1 MGMAWTGPLLAALLS
16 WLVCRQLVRAG
27 GRLMDLPNERSLHD
41 RPTPRGG
48 GLGILAGIAL
58 CLPWLA
64 PGSLPFLVVLMAL
77 LVGAFSFLDDL
88 HPLSPLIRLAVQGLL
103 AAAAVGAGLGLARL
117 PFPGWVLDLPMWAG
131 WVLTWLW
138 LVWMTNLYNFMD
150 GMDGFAGGMSVV
162 GFGTLGLL
170 GWQGGDMQFALIC
183 LMVVAASVAFL
194 WYNFPPARLF
204 MGDVG
209 SAALGFLAA
218 GLMLWGQRR
227 GLFPLWLGLLV
238 FSPFVVDATVT
249 LIRRLL
255 HGERVWQAHRTHYYQ
270 RLARSGWGHRR
281 TVLAEY
287 TLMLA
292 CAATALWIH
301 DRGAAL
307 QWGALLA
314 WGLIY
319 LALMRWVDRRNPYPG
334 ETGPQGNPA

>member
-1 MGMAWTGPLLAALLS
+1 
-16 WLVCRQLVRAG
+16 
-27 GRLMDLPNERSLHD
+27 
-41 RPTPRGG
+41 
-48 GLGILAGIAL
+48 
-58 CLPWLA
+58 
-64 PGSLPFLVVLMAL
+64 MAL

-162 GFGTLGLL
+162 GFG
-170 GWQGGDMQFALIC
+170 

-238 FSPFVVDATVT
+238 YADPPSA
-249 LIRRLL
+249 
-255 HGERVWQAHRTHYYQ
+255 A
-270 RLARSGWGHRR
+270 RR
-281 TVLAEY
+281 TGLAGASHA
-287 TLMLA
+287 LLPASGPLRMGPPQDGARRIHPDAGL
-292 CAATALWIH
+292 CRHRPVDPRPGRRAAMG
-301 DRGAAL
+301 GAA
-307 QWGALLA
+307 
-314 WGLIY
+314 GL
-319 LALMRWVDRRNPYPG
+319 
-334 ETGPQGNPA
+334 GPDLPCPDEMGGSSQSVSG